1 MISWQRRSCWFK
13 TVATCQN
20 PTMWETRSCSALILT
35 PWKRNVSPKE
45 TTSHSKKPKKSLALM
60 KLPGNSSK
68 QQLQAMSSEP
78 DTIYVNSLHRAKGNT
93 ETKQR
98 GQRDN
103 KARKQRNES
112 NYATDA
118 TMSSHTGDKKCPAGS
133 VQCHNCHKRGHFS
146 KICQKRKQ
154 IHEVQNHT
162 GSKQKND
169 SDLIDDMFLGSH
181 EVDNIDN
188 SNRNK
193 AFTTVELTAKPYHKR
208 TVPIVCK
215 IDTGQCNSQDRV
227 WKDHWELGP
236 PQILTAY
243 GGQKVEYIDRKSV
256 V

>member
-1 MISWQRRSCWFK
+1 
-13 TVATCQN
+13 
-20 PTMWETRSCSALILT
+20 
-35 PWKRNVSPKE
+35 
-45 TTSHSKKPKKSLALM
+45 M

-215 IDTGQCNSQDRV
+215 IDTG
-227 WKDHWELGP
+227 
-236 PQILTAY
+236 A
-243 GGQKVEYIDRKSV
+243 
-256 V
+256 